1 VFRTGKL
8 IIITLGSV
16 PCACVLVSPL
26 YINRLWIYGC
36 REVVFRLPG
45 GSARA
50 CAGCEQKG
58 GGVNTSRWHAVAPR
72 WRRWPQRHTGGGG
85 PARKAA
91 IGSRRRLPPP
101 ST

>member
-58 GGVNTSRWHAVAPR
+58 GGVNTSRWHAVA
-72 WRRWPQRHTGGGG
+72 HGGGGG
-85 PARKAA
+85 PSGTRGAA
-91 IGSRRRLPPP
+91 GRRVRRP
-101 ST
+101 